1 MPTGTV
7 SNWNFPRPG
16 RRNSEG
22 FGFVKVDGDSG
33 GSGDLFLYADSIKDP
48 KLRSAAKLF
57 GLKNQ
62 QRIKFDIEE
71 PLSQRKSRL
80 AINVMPLKDEDD
92 RDRPRSRS
100 RGRRSPSRSPP
111 KRRAMRMVLME
122 SVIPIAPLSGLLVK
136 SVTPTRTQWL
146 LAPKR
151 SAPSPQTQN
160 SWEAVSSD

>member
-111 KRRAMRMVLME
+111 KRR
-122 SVIPIAPLSGLLVK
+122 
-136 SVTPTRTQWL
+136 
-146 LAPKR
+146 R
-151 SAPSPQTQN
+151 SDSRRRSPPPRRDD
-160 SWEAVSSD
+160 SRGRGGPPRRRSDSR